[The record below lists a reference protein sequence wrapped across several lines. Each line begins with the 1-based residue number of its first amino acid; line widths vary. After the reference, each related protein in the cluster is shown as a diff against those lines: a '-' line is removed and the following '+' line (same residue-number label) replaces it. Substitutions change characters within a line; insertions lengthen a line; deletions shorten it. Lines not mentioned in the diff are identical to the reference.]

1 MNADSVIYSEPKDDF
16 SCEKIILLDDS
27 MRFVGVSSTDGN
39 LLDLKYRDN
48 INPLLS
54 DDVLKNSA
62 KRTALRYNSRC
73 EDVGDMGM
81 PLYTVTSYENVKRVT
96 IPMDDKLLLLVSFE
110 RNKDEVKII
119 NKILKNIF
127 KN

>member
-1 MNADSVIYSEPKDDF
+1 MNADSVIYSEPKADF

-27 MRFVGVSSTDGN
+27 IRFVGGSSTDGN

-54 DDVLKNSA
+54 DGVLKNSV
-62 KRTALRYNSRC
+62 KRTALRYNSRY

-81 PLYTVTSYENVKRVT
+81 HLYTNF
-96 IPMDDKLLLLVSFE
+96 I
-110 RNKDEVKII
+110 
-119 NKILKNIF
+119 
-127 KN
+127 